1 MAWAILSGIEGNLAA
16 YEAVLADLQ
25 RQKRDIEQLFVI
37 GDVIGP
43 TPDNVKL
50 LKRIQ
55 SPRKGELTPDV
66 CLGWWEEQA
75 LILHALGQQNE
86 PTELIERYGKA
97 MVKQLWEAVPRE
109 ITPWLSRLEFGMM
122 ELDCLMIHGSPM
134 GVGDELT
141 PETSP
146 LLMLDRLQRV
156 QANRLFC
163 GRSGL
168 SFCCEIDSGRVTQRL
183 QTLDG
188 EEERQLERPTA
199 QKIIGVGSVGRS
211 PGKASYVLYEP
222 GSDHL
227 EFKEVRYGANKG
239 FG

>member
-1 MAWAILSGIEGNLAA
+1 MAWAILSGIEGNLPA
-16 YEAVLADLQ
+16 YEAVLTDLK
-25 RQKRDIEQLFVI
+25 RQKQQIEQLFVI

-43 TPDNVKL
+43 TPHNAKLVKRL
-50 LKRIQ
+50 Q
-55 SPRKGELTPDV
+55 SPRTGEPTPDV

-75 LILHALGQQNE
+75 MILHAMGQQDE
-86 PTELIERYGKA
+86 PTELIERYGKE
-97 MVKQLWEAVPRE
+97 MITQLWEAVPRE
-109 ITPWLSRLEFGMM
+109 ILPWLSRLEFGMM
-122 ELDCLMIHGSPM
+122 ELDCLMIHGSPA
-134 GVGDELT
+134 GVGEALT

-156 QANRLFC
+156 QANYLFC

-168 SFCCEIDSGRVTQRL
+168 SFCCEIEAGQVTQRL

-188 EEERQLERPTA
+188 EEERQLERPTV
-199 QKIIGVGSVGRS
+199 QKVVGVGAVGRS

-222 GSDHL
+222 ESDRI
-227 EFKEVRYGANKG
+227 EFKTVRYGAKKG

>member
-1 MAWAILSGIEGNLAA
+1 MAWAILSGIEGNLSA
-16 YEAVLADLQ
+16 YEAVLTDLT
-25 RQKRDIEQLFVI
+25 RQKQQIEELFVI

-50 LKRIQ
+50 VKRLQ
-55 SPRKGELTPDV
+55 SPRKGEPTPDV

-75 LILHALGQQNE
+75 LILHAMGQQNE
-86 PTELIERYGKA
+86 PTELIERYGKE
-97 MVKQLWEAVPRE
+97 MVTQLWEAVPRE
-109 ITPWLSRLEFGMM
+109 ILPWLSRLEFGMM
-122 ELDCLMIHGSPM
+122 ELDCLMIHGSPA
-134 GVGDELT
+134 GVGEALT

-168 SFCCEIDSGRVTQRL
+168 SFCCEIEAGQTTQRL
-183 QTLDG
+183 KTLEG
-188 EEERQLERPTA
+188 EVEQKLERPSA
-199 QKIIGVGSVGRS
+199 QKVIGVGAVGRS

-222 GSDHL
+222 GSDQI
-227 EFKEVRYGANKG
+227 EFKEVRYGAKKG